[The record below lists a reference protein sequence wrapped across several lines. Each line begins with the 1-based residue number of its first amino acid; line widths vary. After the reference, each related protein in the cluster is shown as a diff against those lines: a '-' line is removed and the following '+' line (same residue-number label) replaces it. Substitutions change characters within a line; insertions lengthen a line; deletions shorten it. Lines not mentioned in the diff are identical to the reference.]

1 MQPRILLVNGPNL
14 NKLGEREPEI
24 YGSTTL
30 PEIEENCRNKA
41 KTLGMAIDCWQSNVE
56 GEIVTKIQE
65 ASKAYQGLIL
75 NGGAYTHTS
84 IAIMDALLSLKIP
97 VIEVHLSN
105 PLRREEFRH
114 ISYIGKAATGSIC
127 GFGQESYMLALQAM
141 RALLDK
147 KDVQDV

>member
-1 MQPRILLVNGPNL
+1 M
-14 NKLGEREPEI
+14 
-24 YGSTTL
+24 
-30 PEIEENCRNKA
+30 
-41 KTLGMAIDCWQSNVE
+41 E

-65 ASKAYQGLIL
+65 AGKTHLGLII

-114 ISYIGKAATGSIC
+114 TSYIGKAATGSIC
-127 GFGQESYMLALQAM
+127 GFGQESYMLALDAM
-141 RALLDK
+141 AKLVK
-147 KDVQDV
+147 K